1 MATPK
6 IVLFYVFTPLAD
18 PEAVRL
24 WQLAL
29 ASASDL
35 RGRIIVSPHGINA
48 TVGGDLPDVKR
59 YVRGLRQY
67 PAFKEADVKWSDGA
81 GADFPRLSVKV
92 RPEIVTFGE
101 PSRIRVDAAGVVGG
115 GVHLSPAQVNE
126 LVEERGAD
134 VVFLDGRNAIEGQ
147 IGRFRNAVVPAAQT
161 TRDLLRLIDD
171 GQFDEFR
178 DRPLVTYCTGGVRCE
193 VLSALLVDRGFS
205 EVYQIDGGIVRYA
218 EQFGDGGLWE
228 GALYVFDGRM
238 SMTFS
243 DYSAILGKCAR
254 CARPTNNIANYP
266 DAGGRDLMVVCEEC
280 ASR

>member
-67 PAFKEADVKWSDGA
+67 PPFKEADVKWSEGA

-92 RPEIVTFGE
+92 RPELVTFGE
-101 PSRIRVDAAGVVGG
+101 PSRIRVDAAGVVGS

-126 LVEERGAD
+126 LVDERGTD

-147 IGRFRNAVVPAAQT
+147 IGRFRNAVVPSAQT

-238 SMTFS
+238 STTFS
-243 DYSAILGKCAR
+243 DHSTILGKCAR
-254 CARPTNNIANYP
+254 CARPTMNIANYP
-266 DAGGRDLMVVCEEC
+266 DADGRDLTVVCEEC
-280 ASR
+280 VSR